1 LRYPGLLVNLPW
13 LGKYRF
19 SAQDSIQTL
28 KGRIKMSDANAN
40 EKNIAVLT
48 HIGGIFFGFIP
59 SLIVWLLKKDDSPYL
74 GEQAREALNFQIT
87 LLIGY
92 MVAWVLTFILIGVL
106 VFVLLWLANIVL
118 CIMAAVA
125 VSKGEDYRYPFAL
138 RLIN

>member
-1 LRYPGLLVNLPW
+1 M
-13 LGKYRF
+13 
-19 SAQDSIQTL
+19 AETT
-28 KGRIKMSDANAN
+28 AND
-40 EKNIAVLT
+40 KNIAVLT

-59 SLIVWLLKKDDSPYL
+59 SLIVWLLKKEENPFV

-87 LLIGY
+87 ILIGY
-92 MVAWVLTFILIGVL
+92 MIAWVLTFLLIGLIVFPVL
-106 VFVLLWLANIVL
+106 WIANLVL